1 MESYLR
7 SIGEVALEEGQKK
20 GVQVETYLLHDR
32 ELSIEVAD
40 AKVET
45 LKQADETGMGIRVIK
60 DGRLGFAFTSDLSLQ
75 AVKSSVQDAINIS
88 AYTAADEYNQL
99 PAKVNTYPEVKIYD
113 TETASMSLQDK
124 IQMAMAV
131 EQAARQQDQ
140 RIRIIERSG
149 YDDMEYCTLIMNSQ
163 GLYAYEKGNFSGIY
177 IFLVAEE
184 DEDAQNGFSMMTA
197 RSVRDLFPARV
208 GEEAARNALR
218 ALNARSIQSGQIPV
232 ILDPYVSTRFSAIVA
247 SMVNAESV
255 QKGKSM
261 FQGKMGQKVASSLCT
276 IVDDALMKGGIAT
289 SKFDGEGTAT
299 SRNVLVEKGVLK
311 TFLYDH
317 YTALKGG
324 GSSTGNGNRGSFRSL
339 PSVASSNFL
348 ILPGQQSP
356 ETMRAGIEKGLYI
369 TEVMGMH
376 TANPISGD
384 FSVGAAGIMIEK
396 GELTYPVRGATIAGN
411 MSDFL
416 QNIDA
421 VGTDMRFYGAK
432 GAPSLRLKHISIGG
446 ES

>member
-75 AVKSSVQDAINIS
+75 AVKSSVQDAINIC

-232 ILDPYVSTRFSAIVA
+232 ILDPYVSTRFSAIIA